1 MLYFI
6 VEIAVECNR
15 GLKFGK
21 MQETEALNKSGRC
34 PERFQLSREKS
45 GIYWR
50 QSKFQI
56 GAIDW
61 IMRLAILD
69 DYQKAALALAD
80 WDGLRPGVEIQT
92 FHETLASEDA
102 VAEALADFEIV
113 VAMRE
118 RTAFRRALLERL
130 TKLRLLV
137 TTGMV
142 NASID
147 LKAAAERGI
156 VVCGTDSL
164 RHPTAELTW
173 GLILSLA
180 RNIPRE
186 DAGMRRGGWQK
197 TVGIGL
203 HGKVLGILGLG
214 KLGSQVADY
223 GKAFQM
229 EVIAWSENLT
239 AERAN
244 SMGVRRVDKQELF
257 LRADFLTIHTVLSKR
272 TRGLVGPD
280 DLSAMK
286 PAAYLINT
294 SRGPIVDERALV
306 AALEGHKIA
315 GAALDVY
322 DQEPLPVDHPL
333 RRLENVVLTPHLGYV
348 TAENYRVFYSDAVEN
363 VRAFLAG
370 NPIRVLEPS
379 RSRNIA

>member
-1 MLYFI
+1 MLYFARK
-6 VEIAVECNR
+6 IAVDVDR
-15 GLKFGK
+15 SHRFGK
-21 MQETEALNKSGRC
+21 TQAMEALNESEKGS
-34 PERFQLSREKS
+34 ERIQPSREKS

-56 GAIDW
+56 GAFDW

-118 RTAFRRALLERL
+118 RTAFRRTLLERL

-173 GLILSLA
+173 GLILALA
-180 RNIPRE
+180 RSIPRE

-214 KLGSQVADY
+214 KLGSQVAVY

-239 AERAN
+239 VERAN

-257 LRADFLTIHTVLSKR
+257 LRADFLTVHTVLSKR

-280 DLSAMK
+280 DLAAMK

-348 TAENYRVFYSDAVEN
+348 TAENYRVFYGDAVEN

-370 NPIRVLEPS
+370 NPIRVLEP
-379 RSRNIA
+379 A